1 MRKTCMAGRHR
12 FQTPILAGRM
22 ASIVLPWNGLLN
34 WQALGAF
41 RTVLARRRGGGW
53 LIGLGNRPG
62 IAAEPWCGGRP
73 CFGYAAY
80 DLKNEFERLSSRHPA
95 GDGFA
100 RSAWWE
106 PQFTVHLA
114 EGRAELHGVQR
125 DMAAG
130 KRVLEAFLA
139 APGPVAPPAPA
150 LWERTTPKARYLER
164 VGQLL
169 AHIRRG
175 DIYEVNYCT
184 RRTAHLP
191 GFDPYRAF
199 ARLLAHTDAPHA
211 ALLRHGGHFALCAS
225 PERFFSLA
233 QGRIT
238 TQPMKG
244 TRPRGKDGAAD
255 RALAD
260 ELAADPK
267 ERSENIMALDV
278 ARNDLSRIAAP
289 ASVRVDELCA
299 VKTFR
304 TVHQMISTAS
314 AALRPGTT
322 PMGILRATFPMAS
335 MTGAPK
341 VRAMELIDQAED
353 MRRGLF
359 SGTIGYFLPDGTAD
373 LNVVIRTITW
383 DAATGQAALISG
395 GAITAASDPLQEYEE
410 CEHKARSVLNAF
422 GHAC

>member
-1 MRKTCMAGRHR
+1 M
-12 FQTPILAGRM
+12 
-22 ASIVLPWNGLLN
+22 N
-34 WQALGAF
+34 WEALGAF
-41 RTVLARRRGGGW
+41 RTILARRTGEGSGW
-53 LIGLGNRPG
+53 VIGLGSRAG
-62 IAAEPWCGGRP
+62 MAAEPWSGGRP
-73 CFGYAAY
+73 CFGYASY

-100 RSAWWE
+100 LSAWWE

-114 EGRAELHGVQR
+114 EGRAELHGVQS
-125 DMAAG
+125 DLAAG

-139 APGPVAPPAPA
+139 EPGPMPPLAPA
-150 LWERTTPKARYLER
+150 LWERTTPKARYLQR

-199 ARLLAHTDAPHA
+199 ARLLAHTDAPQA

-233 QGRIT
+233 SGRIT

-244 TRPRGKDGAAD
+244 TRPRGQGRAAD
-255 RALAD
+255 QALAD

-278 ARNDLSRIAAP
+278 ARNDLGRIAAP
-289 ASVRVDELCA
+289 GSVRVDELCA

-314 AALRPGTT
+314 ATLRPGTT
-322 PMGILRATFPMAS
+322 PMDILRAAFPMAS

-341 VRAMELIDQAED
+341 VRAMELIDEAED

>member
-1 MRKTCMAGRHR
+1 
-12 FQTPILAGRM
+12 M

-41 RTVLARRRGGGW
+41 RTVLARRRGEGGGW

-62 IAAEPWCGGRP
+62 IAAEPWCSGRP
-73 CFGYAAY
+73 CFGYASY

-114 EGRAELHGVQR
+114 EGRAELHGVQG
-125 DMAAG
+125 DLAAG

-199 ARLLAHTDAPHA
+199 ARLLAHTDAPQA

-233 QGRIT
+233 QGRIA

-244 TRPRGKDGAAD
+244 TRPRGQDGAAD

-289 ASVRVDELCA
+289 GSVRMDELCA

-314 AALRPGTT
+314 AELRPGTT
-322 PMGILRATFPMAS
+322 PMDILRATFPMAS

-359 SGTIGYFLPDGTAD
+359 SGTIGFFLPDGTAD

>member
-1 MRKTCMAGRHR
+1 M
-12 FQTPILAGRM
+12 
-22 ASIVLPWNGLLN
+22 N

-41 RTVLARRRGGGW
+41 RTILACRREEGGGW
-53 LIGLGNRPG
+53 GIGLGNRLG
-62 IAAEPWCGGRP
+62 IAAEPWAGGRP
-73 CFGYAAY
+73 CFGYASY

-100 RSAWWE
+100 LSAWWE

-114 EGRAELHGVQR
+114 EGRAELHGVPS
-125 DMAAG
+125 DLAAG
-130 KRVLEAFLA
+130 KRVLKAFLA
-139 APGPVAPPAPA
+139 APGPTPPPAPA
-150 LWERTTPKARYLER
+150 LWERTTPKERYLQQ

-191 GFDPYRAF
+191 AFNPYRAF
-199 ARLLAHTDAPHA
+199 ERLLAHTDAPHA
-211 ALLRHGGHFALCAS
+211 AFLRHKGHFALCAS

-233 QGRIT
+233 NGGIT
-238 TQPMKG
+238 TAPMKG
-244 TRPRGKDGAAD
+244 TRPRGQDPATD
-255 RALAD
+255 QALAD
-260 ELAADPK
+260 ELATDPK

-278 ARNDLSRIAAP
+278 ARNDLGRIAAP
-289 ASVRVDELCA
+289 GSVRVDELCA

-322 PMGILRATFPMAS
+322 PMDILRATFPMAS

-341 VRAMELIDQAED
+341 VRAMELIDEAED

-359 SGTIGYFLPDGTAD
+359 SGTIGYLLPDGTAD

-383 DAATGQAALISG
+383 DEATGQASLISG
-395 GAITAASDPLQEYEE
+395 GAITAASSPVQEYEE